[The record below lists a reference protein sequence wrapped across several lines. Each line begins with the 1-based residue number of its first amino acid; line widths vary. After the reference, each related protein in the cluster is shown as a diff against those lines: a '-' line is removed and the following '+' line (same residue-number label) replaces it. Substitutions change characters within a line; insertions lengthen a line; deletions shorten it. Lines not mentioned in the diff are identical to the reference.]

1 MVNTTMIKG
10 YQTKLMNLYEKI
22 RQEEKLS
29 LEQRTKEI
37 EDKYPEIMKLEK
49 NIAKQCLNLSM
60 CALKNSP
67 NKEAELNELRE
78 KIEDLRAKKYEMLVE
93 RGYRTDYL
101 NLHYRCSKCQD
112 TGYIGPKKCTCY
124 KNKLIKVY
132 YENSHLED
140 TLRVYN
146 FNSFSLDVYSNK
158 KTDKMFSPR
167 ENMQIILDSVLN
179 EYIPNFKDIND
190 NLLFYG
196 SPGTGKTFLTYCIAK
211 SLLDSGFLVIYRT
224 SDELVKNLREIKFE
238 NNIELEDLL
247 VNCDLLIID
256 DLGAEQITDFTR
268 TELFNLLNK
277 KLLLNKKI
285 IISTNL
291 NISELTTMYIE
302 RITSRLFGN
311 FRLFNV
317 YGDDIRI
324 KNNTKE
330 IRSKKNLTK
339 VQNANSSY
347 YKF

>member
-1 MVNTTMIKG
+1 MVSMTMIKG

-29 LEQRTKEI
+29 FEQRTKEI
-37 EDKYPEIMKLEK
+37 EEKYPEILQLDKA
-49 NIAKQCLNLSM
+49 IGKQCLNLTIRTMKKSANM
-60 CALKNSP
+60 
-67 NKEAELNELRE
+67 EAELQELRE
-78 KIEDLRAKKYEMLVE
+78 NIENLRAKKCEMLVE
-93 RGYRTDYL
+93 RGYTPDYL
-101 NLHYRCSKCQD
+101 NLHYRCPKCQD

-124 KNKLIKVY
+124 KSKLVKVY

-140 TLRVYN
+140 ILRTNN
-146 FNSFSLDVYSNK
+146 FKYFSLDVYSDK
-158 KTDKMFSPR
+158 KANDKKFSPR
-167 ENMQIILDSVLN
+167 ENMEIILDMVLN
-179 EYIPNFKDIND
+179 EYIPSFQNTND

-211 SLLDSGFLVIYRT
+211 ELLDNGFLVIYRT
-224 SDELVKNLREIKFE
+224 ADELVRNLREIKFE
-238 NNIELEDLL
+238 NNSQLEDLL

-277 KLLLNKKI
+277 KLLINKKM

-291 NISELTTMYIE
+291 NISELTTMYVE

-311 FRLFNV
+311 FKLFNV
-317 YGDDIRI
+317 YGQDIRI

-330 IRSKKNLTK
+330 IRKSFAKF
-339 VQNANSSY
+339 QNKNSSY
-347 YKF
+347 